1 MFWFVGGAMKTRFSA
16 RTCSYLLACLLLL
29 TVLISSCQQVKS
41 TAVSPI
47 KILGTVAH
55 SGPTATLWQDA
66 LPSTWTPTPTPPSL
80 LRPTSTPWPMSTINT
95 RLTLIAGTTEAPG
108 YGCKKH
114 IDAWKIFTYKMWDP
128 GWCEVRGGW
137 NSIYEYKLLYPE
149 GWVPNT
155 FGDFYPNLAFS
166 VGQPNVD
173 FRLYQV
179 FSYDVRSYTGTLEDA
194 PEKAALCDDSENC
207 RALVNQKEKFISSE
221 ARSYG
226 EREVIIWDSEYGNLL
241 IRRYFLIVPFSV
253 ESRPE
258 NRLFVIELSA
268 LKSEI
273 ESEWYT
279 KMIVQIDRMIPGLSQ
294 R

>member
-1 MFWFVGGAMKTRFSA
+1 MNTRFST
-16 RTCSYLLACLLLL
+16 RTSSVLLAGLLLL
-29 TVLISSCQQVKS
+29 TALISACQPATK
-41 TAVSPI
+41 TAVAPI

-55 SGPTATLWQDA
+55 TGPTVTLWQDA
-66 LPSTWTPTPTPPSL
+66 LPPTWTPTPTASI
-80 LRPTSTPWPMSTINT
+80 LRPSATPWPMSTINT

-114 IDAWKIFTYKMWDP
+114 TDAWKIFTYKMWDP

-137 NSIYEYKLLYPE
+137 NTAYEYKLPYPE

-155 FGDFYPNLAFS
+155 FGEFYPNLAFS

-173 FRLYQV
+173 FRIYQV
-179 FSYDVRSYTGTLEDA
+179 FSYDVRSYNGPLEEA
-194 PEKAALCDDSENC
+194 PEKAALCDDSDTC
-207 RALVNQKEKFISSE
+207 RALVNQKERFLSSE
-221 ARSYG
+221 TRTYG
-226 EREVIIWDSEYGNLL
+226 EREAIIWDSEHGNLL

-253 ESRPE
+253 EHRPE

-273 ESEWYT
+273 ETEWYT
-279 KMIVQIDRMIPGLSQ
+279 EMIVQIDRMIPSIAQ